1 MESLA
6 ALLVLCEGNPVSSC
20 RATVV
25 EQTIELRMPWPS
37 CDVTVMNRISRVRVE
52 ETIYRHANK
61 PPYNRRY
68 IDNGLRK
75 TIPMV
80 GFPNKNGPKSAYKLY
95 ISGVYT
101 NKTGNENRN
110 ETESPHRAVSLRYKY
125 NNWCKA
131 SKLIAPPST
140 IKRRRIYWKVQQKIS
155 TKYFCVYIN
164 NLMCFW
170 FLVWLQVVL
179 NEIYQRK
186 VELDINIKMLA
197 PCQSALLLLRYF
209 LSKVNI
215 WIVNCAWATAF
226 IFDTRTGVRQV
237 GKVSRFFETENISTR
252 GGLEHPTFGFMP
264 NALTYWAIRARHLL
278 SHVV

>member
-1 MESLA
+1 MFPDSKVHGDNVGPTWVLSALDGPHVVPMNLA
-6 ALLVLCEGNPVSSC
+6 IRVVVVSKGLFVLVTYKQNDSSST
-20 RATVV
+20 TV
-25 EQTIELRMPWPS
+25 RS
-37 CDVTVMNRISRVRVE
+37 
-52 ETIYRHANK
+52 
-61 PPYNRRY
+61 
-68 IDNGLRK
+68 
-75 TIPMV
+75 
-80 GFPNKNGPKSAYKLY
+80 KLY
-95 ISGVYT
+95 D
-101 NKTGNENRN
+101 N
-110 ETESPHRAVSLRYKY
+110 KY

>member
-1 MESLA
+1 MKA
-6 ALLVLCEGNPVSSC
+6 
-20 RATVV
+20 
-25 EQTIELRMPWPS
+25 IF
-37 CDVTVMNRISRVRVE
+37 SRVRHPSHLGRGHGSFTSHMTQFE
-52 ETIYRHANK
+52 QSDWLRSKNFINIM
-61 PPYNRRY
+61 
-68 IDNGLRK
+68 ID
-75 TIPMV
+75 
-80 GFPNKNGPKSAYKLY
+80 
-95 ISGVYT
+95 
-101 NKTGNENRN
+101 
-110 ETESPHRAVSLRYKY
+110 KY

-252 GGLEHPTFGFMP
+252 GGLEHPTFGFIP

>member
-1 MESLA
+1 MDPIVISIVMGTLEVWLMIW
-6 ALLVLCEGNPVSSC
+6 VS
-20 RATVV
+20 
-25 EQTIELRMPWPS
+25 
-37 CDVTVMNRISRVRVE
+37 
-52 ETIYRHANK
+52 K
-61 PPYNRRY
+61 YN
-68 IDNGLRK
+68 
-75 TIPMV
+75 
-80 GFPNKNGPKSAYKLY
+80 
-95 ISGVYT
+95 
-101 NKTGNENRN
+101 
-110 ETESPHRAVSLRYKY
+110 KY

-155 TKYFCVYIN
+155 TKYFCVYVN

>member
-1 MESLA
+1 MRKVRQILWSIGLGIW
-6 ALLVLCEGNPVSSC
+6 LPVSH
-20 RATVV
+20 APTW
-25 EQTIELRMPWPS
+25 I
-37 CDVTVMNRISRVRVE
+37 VTTNRSR
-52 ETIYRHANK
+52 T
-61 PPYNRRY
+61 
-68 IDNGLRK
+68 GLN
-75 TIPMV
+75 PL
-80 GFPNKNGPKSAYKLY
+80 N
-95 ISGVYT
+95 
-101 NKTGNENRN
+101 
-110 ETESPHRAVSLRYKY
+110 KY

>member
-1 MESLA
+1 MVTCAHLGVSWPD
-6 ALLVLCEGNPVSSC
+6 CFSPVIHV
-20 RATVV
+20 AT
-25 EQTIELRMPWPS
+25 
-37 CDVTVMNRISRVRVE
+37 TVM
-52 ETIYRHANK
+52 
-61 PPYNRRY
+61 
-68 IDNGLRK
+68 
-75 TIPMV
+75 
-80 GFPNKNGPKSAYKLY
+80 
-95 ISGVYT
+95 
-101 NKTGNENRN
+101 
-110 ETESPHRAVSLRYKY
+110 YKY